1 MLAVEGLCNGWQCWP
16 QLLESQGYNISVTPW
31 SHNYFDYYPL
41 GIFTIGVLYPHTE
54 IRPGK
59 AEELTSKSNT
69 HRLMQDRKNK
79 KLRKFNTTNEHIISF
94 KDKNRPKLNGKICPY
109 SNWGDESRGSYIYRR
124 QNEQIKN
131 YNRSDKKFHS
141 TMTFIWK
148 V

>member
-1 MLAVEGLCNGWQCWP
+1 
-16 QLLESQGYNISVTPW
+16 
-31 SHNYFDYYPL
+31 
-41 GIFTIGVLYPHTE
+41 
-54 IRPGK
+54 
-59 AEELTSKSNT
+59 
-69 HRLMQDRKNK
+69 MQDRKNKK

-94 KDKNRPKLNGKICPY
+94 KDKNRPKLNGQIKICPY
-109 SNWGDESRGSYIYRR
+109 SNRGDESKGSYTYRR